1 MAGSSSKTSSKSGAK
16 SIPPKEL
23 TASLAREV
31 KELTKEIQKLKNSE
45 FLKVFA
51 HPWKF
56 MVFSLMK
63 GMMVGLGS
71 IIGATVL
78 VGFLIYLLSKISF
91 VPIIGDFVKDIM
103 NQIQTESS
111 GASPAP
117 TAPVT
122 PYNEPPVKVL

>member
-1 MAGSSSKTSSKSGAK
+1 MAGSSLKTSSKSSAK
-16 SIPPKEL
+16 STPQKEL
-23 TASLAREV
+23 TVNLAQDV

-56 MVFSLMK
+56 MGFSLMK

-78 VGFLIYLLSKISF
+78 VGLLIYLLSKISL

-111 GASPAP
+111 GSTPAP
-117 TAPVT
+117 TAP
-122 PYNEPPVKVL
+122 YSEPPIKVSQ

>member
-1 MAGSSSKTSSKSGAK
+1 MAGSSSKPSKLK
-16 SIPPKEL
+16 IEKEL
-23 TASLAREV
+23 AEEV
-31 KELTKEIQKLKNSE
+31 KKLTKEIQKLKDSE

-56 MVFSLMK
+56 MGYSLLK

-78 VGFLIYLLSKISF
+78 VGLLIYLLSKISL
-91 VPIIGDFVKDIM
+91 VPIIGDFVKDVM

-111 GASPAP
+111 TSDPAP
-117 TAPVT
+117 AAPV
-122 PYNEPPVKVL
+122 EPPYSEPPIKISE

>member
-1 MAGSSSKTSSKSGAK
+1 MSSSKVE
-16 SIPPKEL
+16 KEL
-23 TASLAREV
+23 AEEV
-31 KELTKEIQKLKNSE
+31 KKLTKEIQKLKDSE

-56 MVFSLMK
+56 MGFSLLK

-78 VGFLIYLLSKISF
+78 VGLLIYLLSKISL

-111 GASPAP
+111 TSSPAP
-117 TAPVT
+117 TAPT
-122 PYNEPPVKVL
+122 EPYGEPPVKISQ